1 VQQLRQTRR
10 RCCWSREPKESLLL
24 AEFDEKVKMMI
35 SGFCCWKTAVSC
47 VVWFLLSPYGCDMN
61 LLV

>member
-10 RCCWSREPKESLLL
+10 RCCWSREPKESLFL
-24 AEFDEKVKMMI
+24 AEFDEKWRWW
-35 SGFCCWKTAVSC
+35 SQAFAVEKLLFP
-47 VVWFLLSPYGCDMN
+47 VLFWFLLSPYGCDVN